1 MPKISK
7 SNKELDDLRGQIFIQ
22 YTKQLNNNG
31 YVEPK
36 KLRNNVLAIEEK
48 QYSLLTYFTEHNC
61 KYKNRN
67 NTVVAVSYTH
77 LTLPTKA

>member
-1 MPKISK
+1 VPKISK

-67 NTVVAVSYTH
+67 NTVVVTCF
-77 LTLPTKA
+77 